1 LKTRSILFVTLLST
15 LVFAS
20 IMLGQS
26 QSQQPN
32 PVDPTAQSPAS
43 PGPPPQ
49 STPPTFPSGQAAPD
63 SRNSQTSASGSD
75 SQGARTFL
83 GTIVR
88 SKDGFSLRAG
98 DVEYKLDDK
107 SKAKQYVGRD
117 VKVLGSLDRQNNTIH
132 VQSIENQ
139 PTM

>member
-1 LKTRSILFVTLLST
+1 MKIRSILFFTLLALIS
-15 LVFAS
+15 AS
-20 IMLGQS
+20 LLFGQS

-32 PVDPTAQSPAS
+32 PVDPTAQAPAS

-49 STPPTFPSGQAAPD
+49 STPPTFPSDQASPETHG
-63 SRNSQTSASGSD
+63 SRSSASASQTE
-75 SQGARTFL
+75 GARTFI

-98 DVEYKLDDK
+98 DVEYKLDNK
-107 SKAKQYVGRD
+107 SKAEQYVGKD
-117 VKVLGSLDRQNNTIH
+117 VKVLGNLDRQSNTIH
-132 VQSIENQ
+132 VETIENQ

>member
-1 LKTRSILFVTLLST
+1 MITLLAT
-15 LVFAS
+15 LLFAS
-20 IMLGQS
+20 FMLGQS
-26 QSQQPN
+26 QGQQPN

-49 STPPTFPSGQAAPD
+49 STPPTFPSGTAAPD
-63 SRNSQTSASGSD
+63 SSRNSQTSAGSE
-75 SQGARTFL
+75 SQGARTFM

-98 DVEYKLDDK
+98 DVEYKLDDV
-107 SKAKQYVGRD
+107 SKAQKYVGKD
-117 VKVLGSLDRQNNTIH
+117 VKVLGSLDRQTNTIH
-132 VQSIENQ
+132 VESIENQ

>member
-20 IMLGQS
+20 VMLGQS
-26 QSQQPN
+26 QGQQPS

-49 STPPTFPSGQAAPD
+49 STPPTFPSGQASPD
-63 SRNSQTSASGSD
+63 SRD
-75 SQGARTFL
+75 SQSAAGSQSETARTFM
-83 GTIVR
+83 GTIIR
-88 SKDGFSLRAG
+88 SKEGYSLRAG
-98 DVEYKLDDK
+98 DVEYKLDNE
-107 SKAKQYVGRD
+107 SKAKQYVGKD
-117 VKVLGSLDRQNNTIH
+117 VKVLGSLDKQSNTIH